1 MIDFISSLLGS
12 IIRIIYNLVGNNYL
26 IALLVFT
33 LLTKLL
39 LFPLMLKQLKSSA
52 GIQKIAPEDKKLR
65 EKYKDNPVKLN
76 EEISKLYA
84 ENKINP
90 MAGCLLPIIQ
100 IPLIL
105 AMFWVVKQ
113 PLTYINQMSQE
124 DIINYTAEYFS
135 TEENTIDPSTLDFK
149 TAKQYEINIAKEYG
163 LLDMNVGEKINL
175 GDTPKDVFSKD
186 ESKKVSKWSLAIPVL
201 TLFFSLL
208 SNHITMKKSK
218 KTMTEDQLEMQKS
231 MNIMMPILSAYI
243 AFAWPLALGVYWLFG
258 SILGIGQQ
266 FIMDKLMEEKDE
278 NKKENKKD
286 KTLFL
291 GKGGNND

>member
-1 MIDFISSLLGS
+1 MIDFISSLLGG
-12 IIRIIYNLVGNNYL
+12 IIRIIYNIVGNNYL
-26 IALLVFT
+26 VALLIFT

-76 EEISKLYA
+76 EEITKLYA
-84 ENKINP
+84 ENKISP

-113 PLTYINQMSQE
+113 PLTYINQMSQQ
-124 DIINYTAEYFS
+124 DIINYTAEYLS
-135 TEENTIDPSTLDFK
+135 TEERVIDPETLDFK
-149 TAKQYEINIAKEYG
+149 TAKQYEINIAKEYE
-163 LLDMNVGEKINL
+163 LLDMNLGNKINL

-186 ESKKVSKWSLAIPVL
+186 EAKKVSKWSLSIPIL
-201 TLFFSLL
+201 TLIFSLL

-218 KTMTEDQLEMQKS
+218 QTMTEDQLEMQKS

-278 NKKENKKD
+278 NKKDIKKD

-291 GKGGNND
+291 GKGDNND